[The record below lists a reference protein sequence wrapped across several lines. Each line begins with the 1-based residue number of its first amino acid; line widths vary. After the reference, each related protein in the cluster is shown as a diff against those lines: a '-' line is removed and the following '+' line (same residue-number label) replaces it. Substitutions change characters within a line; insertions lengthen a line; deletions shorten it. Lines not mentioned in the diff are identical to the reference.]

1 MYARKWDSCSGPT
14 FLIFCKKEVVNMV
27 VAGIDGSTKST
38 GVAIINDGILEYY
51 TLIDLSK
58 ETQDSMKR
66 IRHMLIEIS
75 NVLDKYKLDAVYM
88 EKSFNKQ
95 NVDTTQKLSNIAGGV
110 MMYCAQNDIKFVHPM
125 PSEWRSVI
133 NLAQGNKVK
142 RDVLKAEAI
151 KAVKNEYGIDVNDD
165 VAESILIARS
175 AFDLPKLNITED
187 DLWQI

>member
-1 MYARKWDSCSGPT
+1 M
-14 FLIFCKKEVVNMV
+14 I

-38 GVAIINDGILEYY
+38 GVAIMHDGKLEYY

-66 IRHMLIEIS
+66 ICHMLLSISEI
-75 NVLDKYKLDAVYM
+75 LDRYDVDAVYM

-110 MMYCAQNDIKFVHPM
+110 MMYCAQKNIDFVHPM
-125 PSEWRSVI
+125 PSAWRSVI
-133 NLAQGNKVK
+133 GLGQGKKVK

-151 KAVKNEYGIDVNDD
+151 KAVKREYGIDVNDD
-165 VAESILIARS
+165 VAESILICRS
-175 AFDLPKLNITED
+175 AFDLPKINITED
-187 DLWQI
+187 DLWAV

>member
-1 MYARKWDSCSGPT
+1 M
-14 FLIFCKKEVVNMV
+14 I

-38 GVAIINDGILEYY
+38 GVAIMNDGNLEYY

-66 IRHMLIEIS
+66 IRHMLLSISEI
-75 NVLDKYKLDAVYM
+75 LDRYDVDAVYM

-110 MMYCAQNDIKFVHPM
+110 MMYCAQKDIEFVHPM
-125 PSEWRSVI
+125 PSEWRSKI
-133 NLAQGNKVK
+133 GLGQGNKVK

-165 VAESILIARS
+165 VAESVLICRS
-175 AFDLPKLNITED
+175 AFGLPKLNVTED
-187 DLWQI
+187 DVWAI